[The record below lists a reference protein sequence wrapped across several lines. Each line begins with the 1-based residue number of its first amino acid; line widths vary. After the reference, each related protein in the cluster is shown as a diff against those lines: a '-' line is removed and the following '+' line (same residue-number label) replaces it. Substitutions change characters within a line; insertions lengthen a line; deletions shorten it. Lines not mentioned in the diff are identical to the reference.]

1 MTMRAWTRRHRLHR
15 SCPPDR
21 RPFERSP
28 RTIYNLI
35 ADGELPAVKIR
46 GLIRVPSAAL
56 EQWID
61 DKSGE
66 ALNAVRQRDDGP

>member
-1 MTMRAWTRRHRLHR
+1 MDAQTPPPPFLSARQAAVRL
-15 SCPPDR
+15 
-21 RPFERSP
+21 ERSP